1 MSALALVG
9 LAILSVIL
17 LFSGLLLGAV
27 CLSVLYSNRRHLLAD
42 QFAPLIL
49 LMFSTLMIFI
59 GCYCLRGVSMA
70 LVGS

>member
-9 LAILSVIL
+9 LTILSVAL
-17 LFSGLLLGAV
+17 LLSGLLFGAV
-27 CLSVLYSNRRHLLAD
+27 CLSVLYSNRRHMLAD

-49 LMFSTLMIFI
+49 LMFSVLMVVV
-59 GCYCLRGVSMA
+59 GCHGLRGVSTA